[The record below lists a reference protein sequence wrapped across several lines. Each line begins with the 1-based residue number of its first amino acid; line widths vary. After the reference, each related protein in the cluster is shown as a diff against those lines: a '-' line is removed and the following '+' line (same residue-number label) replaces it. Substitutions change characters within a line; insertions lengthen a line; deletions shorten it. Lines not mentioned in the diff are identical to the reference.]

1 MTNTST
7 TQSSQS
13 HSWLLYTGMLALL
26 IAIVVGGYFIF
37 RLFAIRVMPDLS
49 AYNLLALSVIA
60 GFASFFSPCAFPLL
74 PGYFSVYYSGV
85 QQDEQSA
92 NSKPSTLKLGLAAA
106 AGIVSFNLILGLI
119 IGLLGAGVAQGLS
132 ITGDNPTFIRF
143 FRGGVGIVLLI
154 LGFAQLREV
163 NLKPIIAD
171 ALAWRTRPRPN
182 GKQYP
187 VRTLYL
193 YGFGYNAAGM
203 GCTGPIL
210 AGLVVFALSSG
221 GWVSAFSAFLV
232 FSITM
237 GSLMLLVS
245 ALVATSQ
252 KTMIHRLKSAT
263 PRIKK
268 TSSILLVFV
277 GLFNIITSISLTT
290 FVQVLFP

>member
-1 MTNTST
+1 MVNTST
-7 TQSSQS
+7 TKSTQA
-13 HSWLLYTGMLALL
+13 HNWLLYAVMILLL
-26 IAIVVGGYFIF
+26 IAITVGGYFIF
-37 RLFAIRVMPDLS
+37 RLFASRVMPDLS

-60 GFASFFSPCAFPLL
+60 GVASFFSPCAFPLL
-74 PGYFSVYYSGV
+74 PGYFSLYYSGV
-85 QQDEQSA
+85 QQNEQA
-92 NSKPSTLKLGLAAA
+92 VNSKLSTLKLGLAAA

-154 LGFAQLREV
+154 LGIAQLRGV

-171 ALAWRTRPRPN
+171 ALAWHTRPRLDT
-182 GKQYP
+182 KQYP
-187 VRTLYL
+187 ARSLYF
-193 YGFGYNAAGM
+193 YGLGYNAAGM

-221 GWVSAFSAFLV
+221 GLISAFSAFLV

-237 GSLMLLVS
+237 GSLMLFVSVLVS
-245 ALVATSQ
+245 TSH

-263 PRIKK
+263 PHIK
-268 TSSILLVFV
+268 TASSVLLVAV
-277 GLFNIITSISLTT
+277 GLFNILTSINVTT